1 MTATPTA
8 PALDLTVEHTLDT
21 ATTDMFYG
29 LYVAAFGPL
38 QTRAAARHMLTAA
51 EFAEEMTD
59 TRIEKYVVRDA
70 TGLPVALTTLATDL
84 AALPWISPEFYLA
97 RYPEYA
103 ARGALFYL
111 GYTLVHPS
119 RAGQG
124 VFLLMVNRLAE
135 RFLEAGAV
143 CMWDSCEYNDARAIG
158 QFAAS
163 LVADHDARIDR
174 LDSQTYYAVAFDV
187 ARRPS

>member
-1 MTATPTA
+1 MTAT
-8 PALDLTVEHTLDT
+8 LDLSVEHTLD
-21 ATTDMFYG
+21 AETTDAFYR
-29 LYVAAFGPL
+29 LYVAAFAPL
-38 QTRAAARHMLTAA
+38 QTRAAARHMLSPG
-51 EFAEEMTD
+51 EFAEEMAD
-59 TRIEKYVVRDA
+59 RRIEKYVVRDS
-70 TGLPVALTTLATDL
+70 GGRPVALTTLATDL

-97 RYPEYA
+97 RYPEHA

-119 RAGQG
+119 RAGRG

-135 RFLEAGAV
+135 RFVQARAV

-163 LVADHDARIDR
+163 LVAERDARIDR
-174 LDSQTYYAVAFDV
+174 LDSQTYYAVAFDT
-187 ARRPS
+187 AH